1 MFDMCHQT
9 PYTGGMEKNE
19 QLGVRVPASL
29 RRALAIAAQDD
40 TRSVSSLVQK
50 VLGDWLRMRGY
61 EWQATQQSVEATD
74 DASAQRTGHGRRS

>member
-1 MFDMCHQT
+1 MFDKRHHT
-9 PYTGGMEKNE
+9 SYTGDMEKNE

-29 RRALAIAAQDD
+29 RRALAVAAQDD

-74 DASAQRTGHGRRS
+74 DASAQRTGRSRRS